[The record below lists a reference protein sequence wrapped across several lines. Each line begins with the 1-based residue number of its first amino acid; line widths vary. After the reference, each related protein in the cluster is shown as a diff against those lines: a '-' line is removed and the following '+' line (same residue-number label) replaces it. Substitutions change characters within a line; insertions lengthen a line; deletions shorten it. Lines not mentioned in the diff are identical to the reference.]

1 MDGAR
6 AESLLIAQ
14 TVYGAASG
22 TGHGCGRA
30 GSRLIA
36 ALHMAG
42 PAAEHA
48 AKLMLSGRFIGRPCD
63 GDIVLLGDEEDP
75 S

>member
-1 MDGAR
+1 
-6 AESLLIAQ
+6 
-14 TVYGAASG
+14 
-22 TGHGCGRA
+22 
-30 GSRLIA
+30 
-36 ALHMAG
+36 MAG